1 MNKALQRPQNDF
13 RKGAAVVIEAKDE
26 QFFNIVKP
34 LIEGS
39 SLHVEMSSGTL
50 VSQNVYINLNLL
62 ELMIENE
69 QQQLYEVI
77 NVHSILKTEIPT

>member
-1 MNKALQRPQNDF
+1 MNKALKRPQNDF
-13 RKGAAVVIEAKDE
+13 RKGVAVVIDTKDE

-50 VSQNVYINLNLL
+50 VQQEVYVNLNLL

-69 QQQLYEVI
+69 
-77 NVHSILKTEIPT
+77 LK